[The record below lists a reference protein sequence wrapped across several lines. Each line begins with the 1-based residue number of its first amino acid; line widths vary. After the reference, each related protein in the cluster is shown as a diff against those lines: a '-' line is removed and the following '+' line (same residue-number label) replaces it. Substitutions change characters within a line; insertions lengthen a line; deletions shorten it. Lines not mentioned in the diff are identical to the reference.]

1 MTLAQA
7 YAALAAFL
15 LLSGWLVFSDAAPL
29 RTFRRSRPAAIVLT
43 FTVTAWFGWWLL
55 NLPDPDLA
63 GLPREPVAIGF
74 IVCSLAT
81 LITMPDLLPIRA
93 LGVAMMFLA
102 RHVLD
107 AGFGRLPDSLLA
119 ASVSYGFLVVFG
131 LWWASSPPAFVR
143 QCDWVLAESFR
154 RRSAGGFLILLGV
167 ACAASA
173 LA

>member
-15 LLSGWLVFSDAAPL
+15 LLAGWLVFSEAALL
-29 RTFRRSRPAAIVLT
+29 RTFRRSRNAALLLT
-43 FTVTAWFGWWLL
+43 FTATAWFGWWLM

-63 GLPREPVAIGF
+63 GLPREPVAAAFVLCG
-74 IVCSLAT
+74 LAT

-93 LGVAMMFLA
+93 LGVMMMFLA

-107 AGFGRLPDSLLA
+107 AGFSRLPDSLLA
-119 ASVSYGFLVVFG
+119 ASVSYGVLVIFG
-131 LWWASSPPAFVR
+131 LWWAASPPAFVR
-143 QCDWVLAESFR
+143 HCDWILAESFR
-154 RRSAGGFLILLGV
+154 RRAFGAFLLLLGV
-167 ACAASA
+167 ACAVSA